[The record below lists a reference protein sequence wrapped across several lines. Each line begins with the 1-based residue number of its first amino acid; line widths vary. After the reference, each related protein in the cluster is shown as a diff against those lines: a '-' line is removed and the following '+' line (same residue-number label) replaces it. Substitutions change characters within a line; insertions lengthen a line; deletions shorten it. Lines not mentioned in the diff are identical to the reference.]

1 MQKPQPPS
9 QAPSHEMR
17 APSHEMRAPS
27 HGTHVVSEL
36 QDTARILGETLDLV
50 ERHRTRIEALE
61 KKVANLEYDASSTRT
76 FISRLKRAAAGTAP
90 SHEPQQEEEEE
101 EQEEEKDEEEK
112 DEDDEDSD
120 EAWGDWR
127 SSSAKRSRKF

>member
-1 MQKPQPPS
+1 M
-9 QAPSHEMR
+9 A
-17 APSHEMRAPS
+17 
-27 HGTHVVSEL
+27 
-36 QDTARILGETLDLV
+36 
-50 ERHRTRIEALE
+50 
-61 KKVANLEYDASSTRT
+61 RT

-101 EQEEEKDEEEK
+101 EEEEEKDEEEK

>member
-17 APSHEMRAPS
+17 APSH
-27 HGTHVVSEL
+27 GTHVVSEL
-36 QDTARILGETLDLV
+36 QETARILGETLDLV

-101 EQEEEKDEEEK
+101 EEEEEKDEEEK
-112 DEDDEDSD
+112 DHNDEDSD